1 MKIKFTSIP
10 DKIKYPAKLKGILCP
25 IHSEMIEY
33 VCSHPVSKCSNKRK
47 IIQAMNTLS
56 YLVIEGDTIPSD
68 YSPSNLLSL
77 PEIENDELSKSLGS
91 CLISY
96 SDIIWDIDTSS
107 LIDDNAVTINEIKT
121 ENIESDIKVEANKQ
135 NKEAE
140 DKKAVNLKSFVSKL
154 SDISLKPPKVPQFDY
169 NKIYLQEQIGQDV
182 YTIYTSLPEVPKVQ
196 NEISL
201 TTDVN
206 KMSEQDLLNLY
217 PDHFIQTR
225 SPEMYNKI
233 PGIEYD
239 DILGLIIPIQGYTKN
254 QVIDNII
261 KYPHIL
267 KLQRKVLD
275 ETESFYKTIEIKGY
289 LQDTLKI
296 WDDLPESKLL
306 PKTRPFIREYVMRR
320 YLLER
325 DIKGIHHKYPIC
337 GDARPFITLFQHSDD
352 YIKMGYANTF
362 DIARQCVEARVAYK
376 KSLNP
381 VMRRLIDE

>member
-10 DKIKYPAKLKGILCP
+10 DKIKYPATLKGILCP

-107 LIDDNAVTINEIKT
+107 IVDDNSIAENEIKT
-121 ENIESDIKVEANKQ
+121 EKIESDIKVESTKQ
-135 NKEAE
+135 IKKAE
-140 DKKAVNLKSFVSKL
+140 DKKVVDSKSCLSKL

-169 NKIYLQEQIGQDV
+169 SKIYIQKQIGQDI
-182 YTIYTSLPEVPKVQ
+182 YTIYISLPEIPKIQ

-201 TTDVN
+201 TTDIN

-225 SPEMYNKI
+225 APEMYNKI
-233 PGIEYD
+233 PGIDYD
-239 DILGLIIPIQGYTKN
+239 DLLGLIIPIQGYTRN
-254 QVIDNII
+254 QIIDNII
-261 KYPHIL
+261 RYPHIL

-275 ETESFYKTIEIKGY
+275 ETESFYKSIEIKGY

-296 WDDLPESKLL
+296 WDCLPESKFL
-306 PKTRPFIREYVMRR
+306 PKTKPFIREYLMRR

-337 GDARPFITLFQHSDD
+337 GDVRPFITLFQHSDE
-352 YIKMGYANTF
+352 YIKMGYSNTV
-362 DIARQCVEARVAYK
+362 DIAKRCLEARVAYK

>member
-1 MKIKFTSIP
+1 MKIKFTSIS

-33 VCSHPVSKCSNKRK
+33 ICSHPVSKCSNKRK

-56 YLVIEGDTIPSD
+56 YLVIEGDAIPSD
-68 YSPSNLLSL
+68 YSPSNLSSL
-77 PEIENDELSKSLGS
+77 PEIDKDELSKSLGS

-96 SDIIWDIDTSS
+96 SDIDWDIDTSS
-107 LIDDNAVTINEIKT
+107 IIDDNSITENETKT
-121 ENIESDIKVEANKQ
+121 EKIKSYIKVEATKENK
-135 NKEAE
+135 KVE
-140 DKKAVNLKSFVSKL
+140 DTKSVNSKYFISKL

-201 TTDVN
+201 TTDIN
-206 KMSEQDLLNLY
+206 KMSDQALLNLY

-233 PGIEYD
+233 PGVDYD
-239 DILGLIIPIQGYTKN
+239 DVLGLIIPIQGYTRN
-254 QVIDNII
+254 QIIDNII

-267 KLQRKVLD
+267 KLQRKVAD
-275 ETESFYKTIEIKGY
+275 ETQSFYKTIEIKGH

-296 WDDLPESKLL
+296 WDDLSESKFL

-325 DIKGIHHKYPIC
+325 DVKGVKHKYSIF
-337 GDARPFITLFQHSDD
+337 GDIRPFITLFQHSDD
-352 YIKMGYANTF
+352 YIKMGYKNTVE
-362 DIARQCVEARVAYK
+362 IARQCVEARVAYK

-381 VMRRLIDE
+381 VMRRLLNE